1 MITLFRLHSFR
12 VYSGPVQ
19 YRPSPCCT
27 FIYNT
32 NKHECEFRM
41 TSLFISP
48 EFWQYLSIPVIAA
61 LIGWSTNWLA
71 IKMTFYPLE
80 FIGKPPL
87 LGWQGIIPSKARKMA
102 AISVDATISK
112 IGTVQEIFEQIDPRV
127 LATHII
133 DSVDPR
139 IEEYVDEMM
148 LQEYPTFWENLP
160 ASARKMVYERVRK
173 SAPRLVDNLVE
184 DISDNIEDLLDIKG
198 MVIDRLARDK
208 QLLNRIFLECGQ
220 VEFRFIVNSGLYFG
234 FLFGLVQMAVWYV
247 YPSWWVLPFFGL
259 LVGWATN
266 WIALNVIFR
275 PLHPHKVGPF
285 SIQGLFLKRQS
296 EVAESF
302 CHIVTHEILTV
313 GNIINAI
320 LDGPKGDRAR
330 NMVRK
335 HIKPLV
341 DETAG
346 MGKGLTQMAFG
357 PTGFAALK
365 GQVGE
370 KAIDISKTSFDNPM
384 FEKDRAQAVK
394 SIMVE
399 RMIGLSS
406 EEFQD
411 LLRPCFQEDE
421 IKLILVGAILGLV
434 AGVCQLIFV
443 FGQSAV

>member
-1 MITLFRLHSFR
+1 MAEPSIQGRIHSVFQKRLPAPAQSQ
-12 VYSGPVQ
+12 SK
-19 YRPSPCCT
+19 
-27 FIYNT
+27 NT
-32 NKHECEFRM
+32 KETASTRM
-41 TSLFISP
+41 TSLLNTQ

-61 LIGWSTNWLA
+61 LIGWTTNWLA

-112 IGTVQEIFEQIDPRV
+112 IGTVREIFQQIDPKV
-127 LATHII
+127 LATHIVH
-133 DSVDPR
+133 SVEPR

-148 LQEYPTFWENLP
+148 LKEYPTFWENLP
-160 ASARKMVYERVRK
+160 ASARKMVYDRVRK
-173 SAPRLVDNLVE
+173 STPQLVDNLVE
-184 DISDNIEDLLDIKG
+184 DVSDNIEDLLDIKG
-198 MVIDRLARDK
+198 MVIERLAADK
-208 QLLNRIFLECGQ
+208 ELLNRIFIECGE
-220 VEFRFIVNSGLYFG
+220 VEFRFIINSGLYFG
-234 FLFGLVQMAVWYV
+234 FLFGLIQMAVWYL

-275 PLHPHKVGPF
+275 PLHAKKVGPF
-285 SIQGLFLKRQS
+285 RIQGLFLKRQPA
-296 EVAESF
+296 VAESF

-330 NMVRK
+330 NMVKK

-346 MGKGLTQMAFG
+346 MGKALTQMAFG
-357 PTGFAALK
+357 PTGFATLK
-365 GQVGE
+365 NKVGE
-370 KAIDISKTSFDNPM
+370 KAIEISQTSFNNPV
-384 FEKDRAQAVK
+384 FEKDRARAVE

-399 RMIGLSS
+399 RMIALSS
-406 EEFQD
+406 EEFQE

-421 IKLILVGAILGLV
+421 IKLILVGAFLGFG
-434 AGVCQLIFV
+434 AGVCQLVFV
-443 FGQSAV
+443 FGESFL

>member
-1 MITLFRLHSFR
+1 
-12 VYSGPVQ
+12 
-19 YRPSPCCT
+19 
-27 FIYNT
+27 
-32 NKHECEFRM
+32 M
-41 TSLFISP
+41 TSLFTNP
-48 EFWQYLSIPVIAA
+48 EFWQYISIPVIAA

-112 IGTVQEIFEQIDPRV
+112 IGTVEEIFQQIDPQV
-127 LATHII
+127 LAQHII
-133 DSVDPR
+133 ENAEPR

-160 ASARKMVYERVRK
+160 NSARRMVYDRVRK
-173 SAPRLVDNLVE
+173 ATPQLVDNLVS
-184 DISDNIEDLLDIKG
+184 DISVNIEDLLDIKG
-198 MVIDRLARDK
+198 MVIDRLAKDK
-208 QLLNRIFLECGQ
+208 RLLNRIFLECGD

-234 FLFGLVQMAVWYV
+234 FLFGLIQMSVWYF
-247 YPSWWVLPFFGL
+247 YQSWWVLPFFGL
-259 LVGWATN
+259 LVGYATN

-275 PLHPHKVGPF
+275 PLHKKKIGPF
-285 SIQGLFLKRQS
+285 RLQGLFLKRQN

-320 LDGPKGDRAR
+320 IEGPKGDRAR
-330 NMVRK
+330 NMVKK

-346 MGKGLTQMAFG
+346 MGKALTQMAFG
-357 PTGFAALK
+357 PTGFASLK
-365 GQVGE
+365 QKVGE
-370 KAIDISKTSFDNPM
+370 KAISISQSSFNSPM
-384 FEKDRAQAVK
+384 FEQDRARAVE

-399 RMIGLSS
+399 RMIALSS

-421 IKLILVGAILGLV
+421 IKLILVGAFLGMM
-434 AGVCQLIFV
+434 AGVGQLIFV
-443 FGQSAV
+443 FGGALS

>member
-1 MITLFRLHSFR
+1 MTDLL
-12 VYSGPVQ
+12 
-19 YRPSPCCT
+19 
-27 FIYNT
+27 T
-32 NKHECEFRM
+32 N
-41 TSLFISP
+41 P

-102 AISVDATISK
+102 AKSVDATIAK
-112 IGTVQEIFEQIDPRV
+112 IGTVQEIFEQIDPKV
-127 LATHII
+127 LAAHII
-133 DSVDPR
+133 HTVDPR
-139 IEEYVDEMM
+139 VEEYVDELM
-148 LQEYPTFWENLP
+148 LREYPTFWENLP
-160 ASARKMVYERVRK
+160 ASARKMVYDRVRK
-173 SAPRLVDNLVE
+173 STPQLVDNLVE

-208 QLLNRIFLECGQ
+208 KLLNRIFLECGD

-234 FLFGLVQMAVWYV
+234 FLFGIIQMGVWFL
-247 YPSWWVLPFFGL
+247 YPAIWVLPLFGL

-275 PLHPHKVGPF
+275 PLHEHKVGPLR
-285 SIQGLFLKRQS
+285 IQGLFLKRQP

-313 GNIINAI
+313 GNIIDAI
-320 LDGPKGDRAR
+320 LGGPKGDRAR
-330 NMVRK
+330 NMVKK

-346 MGKGLTQMAFG
+346 MGKALTQMAFG
-357 PTGFAALK
+357 PTGFATLK
-365 GQVGE
+365 NQVGE
-370 KAIDISKTSFDNPM
+370 KALAISQSSFSNPV
-384 FEKDRAQAVK
+384 FERDRARAVEA
-394 SIMVE
+394 IMVE
-399 RMIGLSS
+399 RMNALSS

-421 IKLILVGAILGLV
+421 IKLILVGAFLGMI
-434 AGVCQLIFV
+434 AGVCQLVFV
-443 FGQSAV
+443 FGESFT

>member
-1 MITLFRLHSFR
+1 MAEPSIQGRIHSVFQKRLPAPAQSQ
-12 VYSGPVQ
+12 SK
-19 YRPSPCCT
+19 
-27 FIYNT
+27 NT
-32 NKHECEFRM
+32 KETASTRM
-41 TSLFISP
+41 TSLLNTQ

-61 LIGWSTNWLA
+61 LIGWTTNWLA

-112 IGTVQEIFEQIDPRV
+112 IGTVREIFQQIDPKV
-127 LATHII
+127 LATHIVH
-133 DSVDPR
+133 SVEPR

-148 LQEYPTFWENLP
+148 LKEYPTFWENLP
-160 ASARKMVYERVRK
+160 ASARKMVYDRVRK
-173 SAPRLVDNLVE
+173 STPQLVDNLVE
-184 DISDNIEDLLDIKG
+184 DVSDNIEDLLDIKG
-198 MVIDRLARDK
+198 MVIERLAADK
-208 QLLNRIFLECGQ
+208 ELLNRIFIECGE
-220 VEFRFIVNSGLYFG
+220 VEFRFIINSGLYFG
-234 FLFGLVQMAVWYV
+234 FLFGLIQMAVWYV

-275 PLHPHKVGPF
+275 PLHAKKVGPF
-285 SIQGLFLKRQS
+285 RIQGLFLKRQPA
-296 EVAESF
+296 VAESF

-330 NMVRK
+330 NMVKK

-346 MGKGLTQMAFG
+346 MGKALTQMAFG
-357 PTGFAALK
+357 PTGFATLK
-365 GQVGE
+365 NKVGE
-370 KAIDISKTSFDNPM
+370 KAIEISQTSFNNPV
-384 FEKDRAQAVK
+384 FEKDRARAVE

-399 RMIGLSS
+399 RMIALSS
-406 EEFQD
+406 EEFQE

-421 IKLILVGAILGLV
+421 IKLILVGAFLGFG
-434 AGVCQLIFV
+434 AGVCQLVFV
-443 FGQSAV
+443 FGESFL

>member
-1 MITLFRLHSFR
+1 MAEPSIQGRIHSVFQKRLPAPAQSQ
-12 VYSGPVQ
+12 SK
-19 YRPSPCCT
+19 
-27 FIYNT
+27 NT
-32 NKHECEFRM
+32 KETASTRM
-41 TSLFISP
+41 TSLLNTQ

-112 IGTVQEIFEQIDPRV
+112 IGTVREIFQQIDPKV
-127 LATHII
+127 LATHIVH
-133 DSVDPR
+133 SVEPR

-148 LQEYPTFWENLP
+148 LKEYPTFWENLP
-160 ASARKMVYERVRK
+160 ASARKMVYDRVRK
-173 SAPRLVDNLVE
+173 STPQLVDNLVE
-184 DISDNIEDLLDIKG
+184 DVSDNIEDLLDIKG
-198 MVIDRLARDK
+198 MVIERLAADK
-208 QLLNRIFLECGQ
+208 ELLNRIFIECGE
-220 VEFRFIVNSGLYFG
+220 VEFRFIINSGLYFG
-234 FLFGLVQMAVWYV
+234 FLFGLIQMAVWYV

-275 PLHPHKVGPF
+275 PLHAKKVGPF
-285 SIQGLFLKRQS
+285 RIQGLFLKRQPA
-296 EVAESF
+296 VAESF

-330 NMVRK
+330 NMVKK

-346 MGKGLTQMAFG
+346 MGKALTQMAFG
-357 PTGFAALK
+357 PTGFATLK
-365 GQVGE
+365 NKVGE
-370 KAIDISKTSFDNPM
+370 KAIEISQTSFNNPV
-384 FEKDRAQAVK
+384 FEKDRARAVE

-399 RMIGLSS
+399 RMIALSS
-406 EEFQD
+406 EEFQE

-421 IKLILVGAILGLV
+421 IKLILVGAFLGFG
-434 AGVCQLIFV
+434 AGVCQLVFV
-443 FGQSAV
+443 FGESFL

>member
-1 MITLFRLHSFR
+1 
-12 VYSGPVQ
+12 
-19 YRPSPCCT
+19 
-27 FIYNT
+27 
-32 NKHECEFRM
+32 M
-41 TSLFISP
+41 TSLFTNP

-112 IGTVQEIFEQIDPRV
+112 IGTVDEIFQQIDPKV
-127 LATHII
+127 LATYLVH
-133 DSVDPR
+133 SVDPR

-148 LQEYPTFWENLP
+148 LREYPTFWENLP
-160 ASARKMVYERVRK
+160 SSARKMVYERVRK
-173 SAPRLVDNLVE
+173 STPQLVDNLVD
-184 DISDNIEDLLDIKG
+184 DISANIEDLLDIKG
-198 MVIDRLARDK
+198 MVIERLAKDK
-208 QLLNRIFLECGQ
+208 RLLNRIFLECGE

-234 FLFGLVQMAVWYV
+234 FLFGLIQMGVWYF
-247 YPSWWVLPFFGL
+247 YQSWWVLPFFGL
-259 LVGWATN
+259 LVGYATN

-275 PLHPHKVGPF
+275 PLQAKKIGPLR
-285 SIQGLFLKRQS
+285 IQGLFLKRQP

-320 LDGPKGDRAR
+320 MEGSKGDRAR
-330 NMVRK
+330 NMVKK

-341 DETAG
+341 DETTG
-346 MGKGLTQMAFG
+346 MAKALTQMAFG
-357 PTGFAALK
+357 PTGFATLK
-365 GQVGE
+365 NQVGE
-370 KAIDISKTSFDNPM
+370 KAIEISQTSFDNPM
-384 FEKDRAQAVK
+384 FEKDRARAVE

-399 RMIGLSS
+399 RMVALSS

-421 IKLILVGAILGLV
+421 IKLILVGAFLGMA
-434 AGVCQLIFV
+434 AGVGQLILV
-443 FGQSAV
+443 FGQTLT

>member
-1 MITLFRLHSFR
+1 MIALFT
-12 VYSGPVQ
+12 Q
-19 YRPSPCCT
+19 
-27 FIYNT
+27 
-32 NKHECEFRM
+32 
-41 TSLFISP
+41 P

-102 AISVDATISK
+102 AISVDATIAK

-127 LATHII
+127 LAAHIMH
-133 DSVDPR
+133 SVEPR
-139 IEEYVDEMM
+139 TEEYVDEMM
-148 LQEYPTFWENLP
+148 LREYPTFWENLP
-160 ASARKMVYERVRK
+160 ASARRMVYERVRK
-173 SAPRLVDNLVE
+173 STPQLVDNLV
-184 DISDNIEDLLDIKG
+184 DDVSDNIEGLLDIKG
-198 MVIDRLARDK
+198 MVIERLATDK
-208 QLLNRIFLECGQ
+208 RLLNRIFLECGE
-220 VEFRFIVNSGLYFG
+220 VEFRFIVNSGFYFG

-247 YPSWWVLPFFGL
+247 YQGWWVLPVFGL

-275 PLHPHKVGPF
+275 PLHEKKIGPF
-285 SIQGLFLKRQS
+285 RLQGLFLKRQT

-302 CHIVTHEILTV
+302 CHLVTHEILTV

-320 LDGPKGDRAR
+320 LNGPNGERAR
-330 NMVRK
+330 NMVKK

-346 MGKGLTQMAFG
+346 MGKALTQMAFG
-357 PTGFAALK
+357 PTGFATLK
-365 GQVGE
+365 NQVGE
-370 KAIDISKTSFDNPM
+370 KAIEISRTSFNNPV
-384 FEKDRAQAVK
+384 FEQDRARAVE

-399 RMIGLSS
+399 RMIALSS

-421 IKLILVGAILGLV
+421 IKLILVGAFLGFV
-434 AGVCQLIFV
+434 AGVAQFVFV
-443 FGQSAV
+443 FGQSFL

>member
-1 MITLFRLHSFR
+1 
-12 VYSGPVQ
+12 
-19 YRPSPCCT
+19 
-27 FIYNT
+27 
-32 NKHECEFRM
+32 M
-41 TSLFISP
+41 TSLFTNP
-48 EFWQYLSIPVIAA
+48 EFWQYISIPVIAA

-112 IGTVQEIFEQIDPRV
+112 IGTVEEIFQQIDPQV
-127 LATHII
+127 LAQHII
-133 DSVDPR
+133 ENAEPR

-160 ASARKMVYERVRK
+160 NSARRMVYDRVRK
-173 SAPRLVDNLVE
+173 ATPQLVDNLVS
-184 DISDNIEDLLDIKG
+184 DISVNIEDLLDIKG
-198 MVIDRLARDK
+198 MVIDRLAKDK
-208 QLLNRIFLECGQ
+208 RLLNRIFLECGD

-234 FLFGLVQMAVWYV
+234 FLFGLIQMSVWYF
-247 YPSWWVLPFFGL
+247 YQSWWVLPFFGL
-259 LVGWATN
+259 LVGYATN

-275 PLHPHKVGPF
+275 PLHEKKIGPF
-285 SIQGLFLKRQS
+285 RLQGLFLKRQN

-320 LDGPKGDRAR
+320 IEGPKGDRAR
-330 NMVRK
+330 NMVKK

-346 MGKGLTQMAFG
+346 MGKALTQMAFG
-357 PTGFAALK
+357 PTGFASLK
-365 GQVGE
+365 QKVGE
-370 KAIDISKTSFDNPM
+370 KAISISQSSFNSPM
-384 FEKDRAQAVK
+384 FEQDRARAVE

-399 RMIGLSS
+399 RMIALSS

-421 IKLILVGAILGLV
+421 IKLILVGAFLGMM
-434 AGVCQLIFV
+434 AGVGQLIFV
-443 FGQSAV
+443 FGGALS